1 LPFLTESYNLNFYG
15 GEPLL
20 CFALIERTISFLEEK
35 NKQSGKKAHYALTTN
50 GSLITEEVIRTFSRH
65 GFSVEY
71 SFDGCAQNIQ
81 RKSGSFDAAVS
92 NIERILESPG
102 IRLEINSVFTPETAG
117 SLSASVSFMVGLG
130 VKDINLSLS
139 LLRPWNEQSLDLLRE
154 EMANVTEFLC
164 SHYKQHRSIPVKN
177 FRDNEV
183 EGFFY
188 CAGGQ
193 DRIAVNS
200 AEEIWG
206 CDLFGDY
213 FLGKEDSP
221 VFSDFFFGHL
231 DTFAQN
237 HEKVF
242 PQISANYARL
252 AMDNFATPHRKC
264 LFCSNLESCTI
275 CPAAAAF
282 SGKAL
287 GKIPCFVC
295 EIQKI
300 RIAEKEKF
308 WKKIS

>member
-35 NKQSGKKAHYALTTN
+35 NKQSAKKAHYALTTN
-50 GSLITEEVIRTFSRH
+50 GSLLTEKIIQALSRYR
-65 GFSVEY
+65 FTIEY
-71 SFDGCAQNIQ
+71 SFDGFAQNIQ

-102 IRLEINSVFTPETAG
+102 ISLEINSVFTPETAG

-154 EMANVTEFLC
+154 ELANVTEFLC
-164 SHYKQHRSIPVKN
+164 AHYQKHRSIPVKN
-177 FRDNEV
+177 FRDNGV

-193 DRIAVNS
+193 DRMAVNS

-242 PQISANYARL
+242 LQISTNYARL

-287 GKIPCFVC
+287 GEIPCFVC

-300 RIAEKEKF
+300 RIAEQQKF